1 MLQTTSMQPP
11 TIDDIRVAAERIKG
25 AVIRTPM
32 LVSRTLSE
40 IIGAEVWL
48 KFENLQ
54 FTAAY
59 KERGALNKL
68 LQLSPEERSR
78 GVIAAS
84 AGNHAQAVA
93 YHAKRLGIPATI
105 VMPELTP
112 TVKVTQTAGHG
123 ATVVLYGRIVD
134 DAFARA
140 RELALENGYVFVHAF
155 DDPQIIAGA
164 GTVGIEMLEDAP
176 DLDVIT
182 VPIGGGGLMSGVSIA
197 ARALKP
203 DIELIGVEA
212 ELYPSMKCAIQ
223 ECQMPLG
230 GDTLAEG
237 IAVKHPGELTSRIL
251 REYAN
256 DVVLVSERDLER
268 AVAMLVGI
276 EKTVVEGAGAAG
288 LAAMLAE
295 PERYKGK
302 KVATL
307 LCGGNIDTH
316 LLANVLVRDLVRQ
329 GRIARLHVAAHD
341 QPGALAAITAKVY
354 EAGVNVIEV
363 NHSRIFTQLPAKD
376 TMIEVECEARD
387 PQSIDDV
394 VARTRSGGIPR
405 RTRPARLIQGRLGD
419 TFLSSDGTVAE
430 FHRN

>member
-1 MLQTTSMQPP
+1 MLEPP
-11 TIDDIRVAAERIKG
+11 TIDDIRAAAERIKG

-32 LVSRTLSE
+32 LFSRTLSE

-68 LQLSPEERSR
+68 LQLTPEERSR

-105 VMPELTP
+105 VMPATTP

-123 ATVVLYGRIVD
+123 ATVVLHGDMFD
-134 DAFARA
+134 DAYARA
-140 RELALENGYVFVHAF
+140 RELALEAGYVFVHPF

-164 GTVGIEMLEDAP
+164 GTVAIEMLEDAP
-176 DLDVIT
+176 DLDMFVI
-182 VPIGGGGLMSGVSIA
+182 PIGGGGLMSGVSIA
-197 ARALKP
+197 SRAIKP

-223 ECQMPLG
+223 DCRMPLG

-237 IAVKHPGELTSRIL
+237 IAVKQPGELTSRIL

-288 LAAMLAE
+288 LAAMLSDRA
-295 PERYKGK
+295 RFKGK
-302 KVATL
+302 KIATL

-354 EAGVNVIEV
+354 EAGVNVIEI
-363 NHSRIFTQLPAKD
+363 NHSRIFTRLPAKD

-387 PQSIDDV
+387 PESIDDV
-394 VARTRSGGIPR
+394 VARLEAAGFRVER
-405 RTRPARLIQGRLGD
+405 ALLD
-419 TFLSSDGTVAE
+419 
-430 FHRN
+430 

>member
-1 MLQTTSMQPP
+1 MMMPP
-11 TIDDIRVAAERIKG
+11 TIDDIRIAAERIKG
-25 AVIRTPM
+25 SVIRTPM
-32 LVSRTLSE
+32 LVSQTLSE
-40 IIGAEVWL
+40 IVGAEVWL

-68 LQLSPEERSR
+68 LQLTDEERAR

-105 VMPELTP
+105 VMPEPTP
-112 TVKVTQTAGHG
+112 TVKVTQTQGHG
-123 ATVVLYGRIVD
+123 ATVILHGDMFD
-134 DAFARA
+134 DAYAKA
-140 RELALENGYVFVHAF
+140 RELSLEKGYVFVHPF

-164 GTVGIEMLEDAP
+164 GTVGLELLEDAP
-176 DLDVIT
+176 NLDAIVI
-182 VPIGGGGLMSGVSIA
+182 PIGGGGLMSGVSIA
-197 ARALKP
+197 ARSIKP
-203 DIELIGVEA
+203 AIEMIGVEA
-212 ELYPSMKCAIQ
+212 ELYPSMKCAI
-223 ECQMPLG
+223 EGCFMPLG

-251 REYAN
+251 KDLAN
-256 DVVLVSERDLER
+256 EVMLVSERDLER

-288 LAAMLAE
+288 LAAILAN
-295 PERYKGK
+295 PERFKGK
-302 KVATL
+302 KVATI

-329 GRIARLHVAAHD
+329 GRIARLHGAAHD
-341 QPGALAAITAKVY
+341 QPGALAAITRKVY
-354 EAGVNVIEV
+354 DAGVNVIEI
-363 NHSRIFTQLPAKD
+363 NHSRIFTTLPAKD

-387 PQSIDDV
+387 PAAIDDV
-394 VARTRSGGIPR
+394 VK
-405 RTRPARLIQGRLGD
+405 RLEAAGFRVDRAQLD
-419 TFLSSDGTVAE
+419 
-430 FHRN
+430 

>member
-11 TIDDIRVAAERIKG
+11 TIGDIRAAAERVKG

-40 IIGAEVWL
+40 IIGAEIWL
-48 KFENLQ
+48 KFENVQ

-68 LQLSPEERSR
+68 LQLTPEERSR

-93 YHAKRLGIPATI
+93 YHAKRLGIPAVI
-105 VMPELTP
+105 VMPETTP

-123 ATVVLYGRIVD
+123 AQVVLHGDMFD
-134 DAFARA
+134 DAYAHA
-140 RELALENGYVFVHAF
+140 RELAIEKGYTFVPPF

-164 GTVGIEMLEDAP
+164 GTVGLEMLEDAP
-176 DLDVIT
+176 DLDVIV

-203 DIELIGVEA
+203 NIELIGVEA
-212 ELYPSMKCAIQ
+212 ELYPSMKCAI
-223 ECQMPLG
+223 EGCHMPLG

-237 IAVKHPGELTSRIL
+237 IAVKQPGELTSRIL
-251 REYAN
+251 KDLAN
-256 DVVLVSERDLER
+256 EVVLVSERDLER

-288 LAAMLAE
+288 LAAMLAN
-295 PERYKGK
+295 PDRFRGK
-302 KVATL
+302 KVGTP

-341 QPGALAAITAKVY
+341 QPGALAAITRKVY
-354 EAGVNVIEV
+354 EAGVNVLEI
-363 NHSRIFTQLPAKD
+363 NHSRIFTSLPAKD

-394 VARTRSGGIPR
+394 VARLEAAGFRVERAS
-405 RTRPARLIQGRLGD
+405 LD
-419 TFLSSDGTVAE
+419 
-430 FHRN
+430 

>member
-1 MLQTTSMQPP
+1 MLQASSMQPP
-11 TIDDIRVAAERIKG
+11 GIDDIRAAARRIDG

-68 LQLSPEERSR
+68 LQLSPEERAR

-105 VMPELTP
+105 VMPESTP

-123 ATVVLYGRIVD
+123 ATVVLFGKIVD
-134 DAFARA
+134 DAFAKA

-164 GTVGIEMLEDAP
+164 GTVGLEMLEDAP
-176 DLDVIT
+176 DLDTIV

-197 ARALKP
+197 ARSVNP
-203 DIELIGVEA
+203 NIELIGVEA

-223 ECQMPLG
+223 DCQMPLG

-237 IAVKHPGELTSRIL
+237 IAVKQPGELTSRIL
-251 REYAN
+251 KDYAN
-256 DVVLVSERDLER
+256 DVVLVSERELER

-288 LAAMLAE
+288 LAAMIAE

-354 EAGVNVIEV
+354 EAGVNVIEI
-363 NHSRIFTQLPAKD
+363 NHSRIFTRLPAKD

-387 PQSIDDV
+387 PQLIDDV
-394 VARTRSGGIPR
+394 VARLEAAGFRVER
-405 RTRPARLIQGRLGD
+405 ALLD
-419 TFLSSDGTVAE
+419 
-430 FHRN
+430 

>member
-1 MLQTTSMQPP
+1 MLQTSSMQPP
-11 TIDDIRVAAERIKG
+11 TIDDIRAAAKRIDG
-25 AVIRTPM
+25 AVVRTPM

-68 LQLSPEERSR
+68 LQLSSEERAR

-93 YHAKRLGIPATI
+93 YHAKRLGIPAII
-105 VMPELTP
+105 VMPESTP

-123 ATVVLYGRIVD
+123 AKVVLYGKYVD
-134 DAFARA
+134 DSFSRA
-140 RELALENGYVFVHAF
+140 RELALENGFVFVHAF
-155 DDPQIIAGA
+155 DDPHVIAGA
-164 GTVGIEMLEDAP
+164 GTLALEMLEDAP
-176 DLDVIT
+176 DLDTIV
-182 VPIGGGGLMSGVSIA
+182 VPIGGGGLMSGISIA

-203 DIELIGVEA
+203 EIELIGVEA
-212 ELYPSMKCAIQ
+212 ELYPSMKCAI
-223 ECQMPLG
+223 EGCRMPLG

-237 IAVKHPGELTSRIL
+237 IAVKQPGELTSRIL
-251 REYAN
+251 KEYAN
-256 DVVLVSERDLER
+256 DVVLASERELER
-268 AVAMLVGI
+268 AVAMLVGV

-288 LAAMLAE
+288 VAAMLAE
-295 PERYKGK
+295 PERFKGK

-329 GRIARLHVAAHD
+329 GRMARLHINAHD
-341 QPGALAAITAKVY
+341 QPGALAAIAAILS
-354 EAGVNVIEV
+354 AGGANIVEI
-363 NHSRIFTQLPAKD
+363 NHSRIFTKLPAKD
-376 TMIEVECEARD
+376 TLIEVVCEARD
-387 PQSIDDV
+387 PAAIDDV
-394 VARTRSGGIPR
+394 VVRLEAAGFRVERSS
-405 RTRPARLIQGRLGD
+405 LD
-419 TFLSSDGTVAE
+419 
-430 FHRN
+430 

>member
-1 MLQTTSMQPP
+1 MLQPASMQPP
-11 TIDDIRVAAERIKG
+11 TIDDIRAAAERIKV

-32 LVSRTLSE
+32 LKSRTLSE

-68 LQLSPEERSR
+68 LQLTPEERSR

-93 YHAKRLGIPATI
+93 YHGHRLGIPVTI
-105 VMPELTP
+105 VMPEPTP
-112 TVKVTQTAGHG
+112 TIKVTQTEGHG
-123 ATVVLYGRIVD
+123 ARVVLYGKIVD
-134 DAFARA
+134 DAFAKA
-140 RELALENGYVFVHAF
+140 RELEAKHGYVFVHPF

-164 GTVGIEMLEDAP
+164 GTVGLEMLEDAP
-176 DLDVIT
+176 DLDTII

-197 ARALKP
+197 ARAVKP

-223 ECQMPLG
+223 NCQMPLG

-237 IAVKHPGELTSRIL
+237 IAVKQPGELTSRIL
-251 REYAN
+251 AEYAN
-256 DVVLVSERDLER
+256 DVVLVPERDLER
-268 AVAMLVGI
+268 AVAMLAGI

-295 PERYKGK
+295 PARYKGK

-329 GRIARLHVAAHD
+329 GRIARLRVAAQD
-341 QPGALAAITAKVY
+341 RPGALAAITAKVY
-354 EAGVNVIEV
+354 EAGANIIEV
-363 NHSRIFTQLPAKD
+363 NHSRIFTRLPAKD
-376 TMIEVECEARD
+376 TVIEVECEARD
-387 PQSIDDV
+387 PAAIDDV
-394 VARTRSGGIPR
+394 VK
-405 RTRPARLIQGRLGD
+405 RLEAAGFEVERAQLD
-419 TFLSSDGTVAE
+419 
-430 FHRN
+430 

>member
-1 MLQTTSMQPP
+1 MLQPP
-11 TIDDIRVAAERIKG
+11 TIDDIRAAAERIKG

-32 LVSRTLSE
+32 LVSQTLSK

-68 LQLSPEERSR
+68 LQLSPEERQR

-93 YHAKRLGIPATI
+93 YHAKRLGIPAVI
-105 VMPELTP
+105 VMPESTP
-112 TVKVTQTAGHG
+112 TVKVTQTAGFG
-123 ATVVLYGRIVD
+123 AEVVLHGDMFD
-134 DAFARA
+134 DAYAKA
-140 RELALENGYVFVHAF
+140 RELALEKGYVFVHPF

-164 GTVGIEMLEDAP
+164 GTVAVEMLEDAP
-176 DLDVIT
+176 ELDMIV

-197 ARALKP
+197 SRAIKP

-223 ECQMPLG
+223 GCHMPLG

-237 IAVKHPGELTSRIL
+237 IAVKQPGELTSRIL
-251 REYAN
+251 KDLAN
-256 DVVLVSERDLER
+256 DVVLVPERQLER

-288 LAAMLAE
+288 LAAMIDD
-295 PERYKGK
+295 PERFRGK

-329 GRIARLHVAAHD
+329 GRIARLRVAVQD

-354 EAGVNVIEV
+354 EAGANIIEIR
-363 NHSRIFTQLPAKD
+363 HSRIFTALPAKD
-376 TMIEVECEARD
+376 TVIEVECEARD
-387 PQSIDDV
+387 PETIDDV
-394 VARTRSGGIPR
+394 VARLERAGFR
-405 RTRPARLIQGRLGD
+405 VERTSLD
-419 TFLSSDGTVAE
+419 
-430 FHRN
+430 

>member
-1 MLQTTSMQPP
+1 MLQTSSMQPP
-11 TIDDIRVAAERIKG
+11 TIDDIRAAAKRIDG
-25 AVIRTPM
+25 AVVRTPM

-68 LQLSPEERSR
+68 LQLSSEERAR

-93 YHAKRLGIPATI
+93 YHAKRLGIPAII
-105 VMPELTP
+105 VMPESTP

-123 ATVVLYGRIVD
+123 ANVVLYGKYVD
-134 DAFARA
+134 DSFSRA
-140 RELALENGYVFVHAF
+140 RELALENGFVFVHAF
-155 DDPQIIAGA
+155 DDPHVIAGA
-164 GTVGIEMLEDAP
+164 GTLALEMLEDAP
-176 DLDVIT
+176 DLDTIV
-182 VPIGGGGLMSGVSIA
+182 VPIGGGGLMSGISIA
-197 ARALKP
+197 ARSLKP
-203 DIELIGVEA
+203 EIELIGVEA
-212 ELYPSMKCAIQ
+212 ELYPSMKCAI
-223 ECQMPLG
+223 EGCRMPLG

-237 IAVKHPGELTSRIL
+237 IAVKQPGELTSRIL
-251 REYAN
+251 KEYAN
-256 DVVLVSERDLER
+256 DVMLASERELER

-288 LAAMLAE
+288 VAAMLAE
-295 PERYKGK
+295 PQRFKGK

-329 GRIARLHVAAHD
+329 GRMARLHINAHD
-341 QPGALAAITAKVY
+341 QPGALAAIAAILS
-354 EAGVNVIEV
+354 AGGANIVEI
-363 NHSRIFTQLPAKD
+363 NHSRIFTKLPAKD
-376 TMIEVECEARD
+376 TLIEVVCEARD
-387 PQSIDDV
+387 PAAIDDV
-394 VARTRSGGIPR
+394 VVRLEAAGFRVERSS
-405 RTRPARLIQGRLGD
+405 LD
-419 TFLSSDGTVAE
+419 
-430 FHRN
+430 